1 MEVKKINNRLR
12 VILAEQV
19 KTNRWL
25 ADQMGVSEMTISRW
39 TTNKIQ
45 PSIAQFV
52 ALSKILNVELKD
64 LLENEI

>member
-1 MEVKKINNRLR
+1 MEVKNINNRLR

-25 ADQMGVSEMTISRW
+25 ADQIGVSEMTISRW

-45 PSIAQFV
+45 PSMAQFV
-52 ALSKILNVELKD
+52 ALSKILHIELKD
-64 LLENEI
+64 LLEDEI